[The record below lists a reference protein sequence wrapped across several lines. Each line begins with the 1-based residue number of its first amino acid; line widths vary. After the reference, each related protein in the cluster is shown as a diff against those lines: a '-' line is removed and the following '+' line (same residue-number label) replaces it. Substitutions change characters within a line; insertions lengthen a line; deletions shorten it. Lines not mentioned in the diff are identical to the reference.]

1 VKLLRAFLL
10 LTFAA
15 CISITASAK
24 TAERTVSI
32 PGSGIWEV
40 GSVWH
45 LTIVDVAEKAPRE
58 ITFEV
63 ESETAR
69 SCLAGDWK
77 KLKILKSNYK
87 GVSEPAW
94 SLEGNSVSVLIASDI
109 CDGYD
114 QVTGVVSK
122 GRFSGRHSQFGISGS
137 TTIGV
142 ASAVRIR

>member
-1 VKLLRAFLL
+1 MIVAGI
-10 LTFAA
+10 A
-15 CISITASAK
+15 ITSSAQA
-24 TAERTVSI
+24 AERTTSVPVLES
-32 PGSGIWEV
+32 WEV
-40 GSVWH
+40 GSVWR

-63 ESETAR
+63 ESKTAH

-114 QVTGVVSK
+114 QVTGTISK

-137 TTIGV
+137 TTIGT